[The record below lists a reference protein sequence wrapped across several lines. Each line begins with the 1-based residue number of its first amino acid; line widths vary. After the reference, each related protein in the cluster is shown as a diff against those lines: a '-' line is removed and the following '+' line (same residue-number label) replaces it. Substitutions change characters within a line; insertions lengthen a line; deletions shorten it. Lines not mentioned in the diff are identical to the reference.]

1 MAKSNCLKC
10 GGQSFEMV
18 HANNLEGSKR
28 SVLFVQCAECGA
40 VIGVLDFV
48 NVGVQAA
55 QARDDFQRMVDK
67 LRARFSD

>member
-1 MAKSNCLKC
+1 MAQSNCLKC
-10 GGQSFEMV
+10 GGHNFEMV

-48 NVGVQAA
+48 NVGVQVA
-55 QARDDFQRMVDK
+55 QAKDDLQRMVDK
-67 LRARFSD
+67 LRGRLDF

>member
-1 MAKSNCLKC
+1 MARSNCAKC
-10 GGQSFEMV
+10 GGQSFEIV

-28 SVLFVQCAECGA
+28 SVLFIQCAECGA

-55 QARDDFQRMVDK
+55 QARDDLQRMVDK
-67 LRARFSD
+67 LRARLDF

>member
-67 LRARFSD
+67 LRSRFSD